1 MEEIK
6 ELYKKMYECMINKD
20 KVGLNE
26 VLDESF
32 VLRHMTGLK
41 QSKDEYINS
50 ILDGTLNYYSAVHEN
65 IDVVIKGENAYLV
78 GDSYVEASVFG
89 GGKSHWRLRQSMNA
103 IKKNDKWYMTSSK
116 ASVY

>member
-6 ELYKKMYECMINKD
+6 ELYKKMYKYMINKD
-20 KVGLNE
+20 KNGLNE
-26 VLDESF
+26 ILDDLF
-32 VLRHMTGLK
+32 VLIHMTGLR
-41 QSKDEYINS
+41 QSKEGYINS

-65 IDVVIKGENAYLV
+65 IDVDIKGEKAHLV